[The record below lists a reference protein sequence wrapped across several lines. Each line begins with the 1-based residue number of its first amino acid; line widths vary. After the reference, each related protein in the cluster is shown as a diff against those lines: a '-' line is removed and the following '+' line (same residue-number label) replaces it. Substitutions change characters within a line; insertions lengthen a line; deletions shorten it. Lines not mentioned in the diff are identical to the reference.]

1 MIAYK
6 YRSGR
11 GPKDCNGNDIFKRDI
26 KLLSQ
31 DSIYI
36 PTVEQLNDPSE
47 ALFDDR
53 IFNMQIGLFE
63 SFVSR
68 DALNRVKLA
77 LNDLYKKI
85 RSSGI
90 YSLSKDVLNE
100 LMWAYY
106 ANGHNGYAIMF
117 DTDVLAKSF
126 ENVKYGG
133 LYEFDVSYSSKL
145 PRFDIGKIDKNI
157 EDVLTIFVGNK
168 SKSWQHEVEHRLIFE
183 DGDKCLKIDYRSI
196 KGFVFGCRMPQDDID
211 YVMKTFSGRD
221 LAYYQIERDD
231 HSYQLSK
238 KVIEDKY
245 PTDTKYCPNKVE
257 YDIEELLEN
266 DRFVEGVGYK
276 YRLYVEQALGEVC
289 LEPFVTGISHI
300 VVTDDELYPHILIW
314 TNYDQDGAYRK
325 MRKFEYD
332 VIGDEIVKVEM

>member
-11 GPKDCNGNDIFKRDI
+11 GPKDCDGNDIFERDI

-47 ALFDDR
+47 ALFDDS
-53 IFNMQIGLFE
+53 IFKMQMSLFKP
-63 SFVSR
+63 FVTS
-68 DALNRVKLA
+68 DAFDRVKLA
-77 LNDLYKKI
+77 LDDLYKKV

-90 YSLSKDVLNE
+90 YSLSKDPLNE

-133 LYEFDVSYSSKL
+133 MYEFDVSYSSKL
-145 PRFDIGKIDKNI
+145 PRFDISKIDKNI
-157 EDVLTIFVGNK
+157 GDVLTVFVGNK

-183 DGDKCLKIDYRSI
+183 QGSRSLKIDYRAI

-211 YVMKTFSGRD
+211 YVMRMFSGRD
-221 LAYYQIERDD
+221 LAYYQIARDD
-231 HSYQLSK
+231 HSYNLSRIK
-238 KVIEDKY
+238 IEDKY
-245 PTDTKYCPNKVE
+245 STDVKYCPNKVE

-266 DRFVEGVGYK
+266 DQFIEGVGYK
-276 YRLYVEQALGEVC
+276 YRNFVEQALDEVC
-289 LEPFVTGISHI
+289 HEPFVTGISHI
-300 VVTDDELYPHILIW
+300 VVTDDERYPHILIW
-314 TNYDQDGAYRK
+314 TNYDQDGAYKK

-332 VIGDEIVKVEM
+332 VINSEIVKVEV